1 MDNYK
6 LEKYK
11 AELQMWLEQYKS
23 GIESGKNAIRMAF
36 LINSG
41 TSLAILTFIGTIFN
55 SNKVF
60 ASQLFE
66 NLIFFIS
73 AILLLGIS
81 SGIVYFNHISIVFDK
96 KKTSLWLE
104 IFTIILVAS
113 SYVLFAYGVYEIYE
127 NIIQQLSNK
136 T

>member
-1 MDNYK
+1 MDDYK

-41 TSLAILTFIGTIFN
+41 TSLALLTFIGTIFN

-104 IFTIILVAS
+104 IFTIFLVAS
-113 SYVLFAYGVYEIYE
+113 SYILFAYGIYEIYE
-127 NIIQQLSNK
+127 NIIQQLNNK